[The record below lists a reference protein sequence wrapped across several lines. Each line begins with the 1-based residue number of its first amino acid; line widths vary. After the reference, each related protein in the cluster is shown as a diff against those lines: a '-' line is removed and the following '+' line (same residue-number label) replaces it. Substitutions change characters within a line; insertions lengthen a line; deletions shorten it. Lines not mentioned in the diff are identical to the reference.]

1 MLRAN
6 FLNKFFNHK
15 KNSNNVIVKYNSH
28 GVFDLEGQI
37 HNKIKEI
44 DQQISENSKALLEA
58 QIVKLKSTFS
68 KSNNFIEKIGQNVY
82 KTKLEDSINWHQ
94 KQVKELYFR
103 RRELQI
109 NMEKVK
115 GIYWLN
121 RIKRFLQI
129 IAIVMFSIFILF
141 IFVSGFMIIIY
152 LLPLILLIFLGYLL
166 AAKKY

>member
-68 KSNNFIEKIGQNVY
+68 KSNNFIEKIGKNVY
-82 KTKLEDSINWHQ
+82 KKKLEDSINWHQ
-94 KQVKELYFR
+94 KQLKELYFR
-103 RRELQI
+103 RRELEI
-109 NMEKVK
+109 NIEKIK

-121 RIKRFLQI
+121 QIKRFLKI
-129 IAIVMFSIFILF
+129 ILIGLLILFSLF
-141 IFVSGFMIIIY
+141 IFLSGFMILIY
-152 LLPLILLIFLGYLL
+152 LLPMILLIFLGYLI